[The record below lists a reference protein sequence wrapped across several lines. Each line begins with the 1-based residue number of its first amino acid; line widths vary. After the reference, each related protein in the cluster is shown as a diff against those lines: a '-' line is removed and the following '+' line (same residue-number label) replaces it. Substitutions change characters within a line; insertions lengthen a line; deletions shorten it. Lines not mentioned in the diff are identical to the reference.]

1 MYILLRTALIAV
13 SAGFLFERLGM
24 FLPWLLGP
32 LLALLL
38 LNQFTSLEFRWPNTL
53 RIIGLL
59 VLGMQMGS
67 SFTRDS
73 VLLMWVDLPYMA
85 FMSVAVVTMALL
97 LGFLF
102 RKMANESLATSLL
115 GSMPGGLSQMV
126 LISEEVKTANMTV
139 VSMMQTIRIFLVVT
153 TIPFFTT
160 FLSGRSASEI
170 EETFFSFSPLHF
182 GVAFVLGA
190 AIYAGMKRVH
200 FPAAEMLAPILVLA
214 IVQTFTGEQLVNL
227 PPLLINGAQVLVG
240 AHLGL
245 QMQDLREKLNVRLA
259 SAILVNNFLL
269 IGFTAILAYIL
280 VNWLPAYLF
289 LDFFLSAAPGG
300 MAEMTITALETGG
313 DVALI
318 TSFQLFRLFFV
329 LLIAAPAVAY
339 IVKKLDAK
347 TAN

>member
-1 MYILLRTALIAV
+1 MKILRTALIAV
-13 SAGFLFERLGM
+13 TAGALFEQIGM

-38 LNQFTSLEFRWPNTL
+38 LNQFTTMEFRWPNFL

-59 VLGMQMGS
+59 VLGVQMGS

-85 FMSVAVVTMALL
+85 FMSVSVVAAALV
-97 LGFLF
+97 LGILF

-153 TIPFFTT
+153 TIPFLST
-160 FLSGRSASEI
+160 FISGRSASEI
-170 EETFFSFSPLHF
+170 EETFLSFSPTHF
-182 GVAFVLGA
+182 GAAFVLGA
-190 AIYAGMKRVH
+190 FIYIGMKRVH

-214 IVQTFTGEQLVNL
+214 IVQTYTGEQLVSL

-245 QMQDLREKLNVRLA
+245 QMKDLREKMNVRLA

-269 IGFTAILAYIL
+269 MGFTAFLAYIL
-280 VNWLPAYLF
+280 VKLLPSYLF

-329 LLIAAPAVAY
+329 LLIAAPAVAF

-347 TAN
+347 TAD